1 MRRTLM
7 TSLFSTILV
16 LTACSLGAPARPE
29 VTLPTPAPT
38 RAEQPAAATSTSIP
52 TQASPSATQTR
63 AAPAVTHTPTPT
75 SASVPAALERRDL
88 AVISPANAA
97 RLELVTS
104 FRPGPDMAVI
114 QALFFPDNSRYVFG
128 LVSTNEEEART
139 RSVPI
144 YIWNLASALPEQIL
158 DSGSR
163 ELSGLALS
171 PDASSLAAAGT
182 TSTSQT
188 RLWDTLSWQPLTAPS
203 EAKSAPA
210 ALAFDP
216 RGERLAIASQDGK
229 LSSWELGAQVEAWSV
244 SAHEGGVSALAA
256 SPDGAWLATAGFD
269 GALVLWN
276 SANGVD
282 ERTFTSAAGAVT
294 ALSFTPDSQSLL
306 VYDKSGMLRE
316 WRVSDVKLSS
326 EFAACSSGLPGCIQP
341 AFSPDR
347 RLMALSDPANPDGP
361 GVGLWDL
368 NTHSLLS
375 RVETGPLLDPLHIS
389 SLAFSPDGRLLAVG
403 SEDGQV
409 ELWGVT
415 GGVFTSGAQLKVTDP
430 GDGLNLRDRP
440 ALIGSIR
447 SQLRKGETVTLV
459 EGPVVAGGFNWWRV
473 LTGEGRE
480 GWIVEVP
487 EWYEKGE

>member
-1 MRRTLM
+1 MRRTLLTTLIAM
-7 TSLFSTILV
+7 VLILS
-16 LTACSLGAPARPE
+16 ACSLGAPARPE
-29 VTLPTPAPT
+29 VPLPTNAAT
-38 RAEQPAAATSTSIP
+38 RAEQPAAATP
-52 TQASPSATQTR
+52 TQLPQPSPSATQTR
-63 AAPAVTHTPTPT
+63 AAPAVTPTPT
-75 SASVPAALERRDL
+75 LTAASVPAALERRDL

-97 RLELVTS
+97 RLELVTA

-128 LVSTNEEEART
+128 LASTSEEEAST
-139 RSVPI
+139 RSVPV

-158 DSGSR
+158 DSASR
-163 ELSGLALS
+163 QLTGLVLS
-171 PDASSLAAAGT
+171 PDVSSLAAAGAAGA
-182 TSTSQT
+182 SQA
-188 RLWDTLSWQPLTAPS
+188 RLWDTLSWQPLPAPP

-210 ALAFDP
+210 ALAYDP
-216 RGERLAIASQDGK
+216 RGGRLAIGYQDGQ
-229 LSSWELGAQVEAWSV
+229 LISWELGAPVEAWSV
-244 SAHEGGVSALAA
+244 RAHEGGVSALAA

-269 GALVLWN
+269 GALVLWD
-276 SANGVD
+276 SATGED
-282 ERTFTSAAGAVT
+282 ERTFTTSAGAVT

-306 VYDKSGMLRE
+306 VYDKSGKLRD
-316 WRVSDVKLSS
+316 WRVSDGKLTA
-326 EFAACSSGLPGCIQP
+326 EFAGCSSGLPGCIQP

-368 NTHSLLS
+368 TTHSLLM
-375 RVETGPLLDPLHIS
+375 RVQTGPLLDPLRIS
-389 SLAFSPDGRLLAVG
+389 SLAFSPNGRLLAVG

-415 GGVFTSGAQLKVTDP
+415 GGLFTSGAQLKVTDP

-440 ALIGSIR
+440 ALFGSIR
-447 SQLRKGETVTLV
+447 SQLRKGETVSLV
-459 EGPVVAGGFNWWRV
+459 EGPVVAGEFNWWRV